1 MTIPKPAANPA
12 SRELP
17 PRVLLIFD
25 PRIEETAA
33 ILHGITEIG
42 HQVGPW
48 AYFFDDEARAAVDR
62 GWLCENDWAGVI
74 SRHTTP
80 MLVETCRERR
90 IPLVDLNDSPA
101 NHGITKIRPA
111 NPSIGRIGAEH
122 LLNGGFRNF
131 AFCGY
136 DNTNW
141 SQERCAGFTQAIKQA
156 GFTCLVHNTS
166 YPGVL
171 SPEWD
176 RSEAQKLT
184 EWFKQLPLPTAIMT
198 CHDMRALQVLA
209 AANNAGLRVPEDVA
223 ILGVNN
229 DTIRCELATPPL
241 SSVATSPT
249 VAGRKAAELL
259 ARIMAGDETA
269 KTEIR
274 IEPDGVVVR
283 RSSDMLAVPDKG
295 VAAALRFI
303 REHACDGINVDQV
316 LPHAAMSRAQIEKKF
331 REYLGR
337 SPQAEIRRVQVLK
350 IRQLLA
356 ETELPLKH
364 IAELTGFEYM
374 EYMSYVFKRAV
385 GMSPGA
391 YRRSVR
397 P

>member
-1 MTIPKPAANPA
+1 
-12 SRELP
+12 
-17 PRVLLIFD
+17 
-25 PRIEETAA
+25 
-33 ILHGITEIG
+33 
-42 HQVGPW
+42 
-48 AYFFDDEARAAVDR
+48 
-62 GWLCENDWAGVI
+62 
-74 SRHTTP
+74 
-80 MLVETCRERR
+80 
-90 IPLVDLNDSPA
+90 
-101 NHGITKIRPA
+101 
-111 NPSIGRIGAEH
+111 
-122 LLNGGFRNF
+122 
-131 AFCGY
+131 
-136 DNTNW
+136 
-141 SQERCAGFTQAIKQA
+141 
-156 GFTCLVHNTS
+156 
-166 YPGVL
+166 
-171 SPEWD
+171 
-176 RSEAQKLT
+176 
-184 EWFKQLPLPTAIMT
+184 MT

>member
-1 MTIPKPAANPA
+1 M
-12 SRELP
+12 
-17 PRVLLIFD
+17 
-25 PRIEETAA
+25 EETAA

-42 HQVGPW
+42 HHVGPW
-48 AYFFDDEARAAVDR
+48 AYFFDDEARAATDR
-62 GWLCENDWAGVI
+62 GWLCENGWAGVI
-74 SRHTTP
+74 SRHTTS
-80 MLVETCRERR
+80 MMAETCLERH
-90 IPLVDLNDSPA
+90 IPLVDLSDYPSL
-101 NHGITKIRPA
+101 HGLTKIRPA

-122 LLNGGFRNF
+122 LLDGGFRNF

-156 GFTCLVHNTS
+156 GFPCIVHNTN
-166 YPGVL
+166 YPGAL

-176 RSEAQKLT
+176 RSEAEKLA
-184 EWFKQLPLPTAIMT
+184 EWLKQLPLPTAIMT
-198 CHDMRALQVLA
+198 CHDMRALQLLT

-241 SSVATSPT
+241 SSVATNPT
-249 VAGRKAAELL
+249 VTGRKAAELL
-259 ARIMAGDETA
+259 ARIMAGDKTTN
-269 KTEIR
+269 TEIR
-274 IEPDGVVVR
+274 IEPNGVVVR
-283 RSSDMLAVPDKG
+283 RSSDVLAVPDKG

-303 REHACDGINVDQV
+303 REHACEGINVDQV
-316 LPHAAMSRAQIEKKF
+316 LPHAAMSRAHIEKKF

-385 GMSPGA
+385 GMAPGA
-391 YRRSVR
+391 YRRSLR
-397 P
+397 S